1 MFTVGLTGGVA
12 SGKTTA
18 TNFFKQ
24 NGIEVIDAD
33 EISRELQEVGSKG
46 YEAIVN
52 KFGKKII
59 TSNNEID
66 RKTLREIAFS
76 SDEYKTWLEEL
87 MHPLIREETLNRFSK
102 VKTSW
107 AIYSAPLWS
116 EEHAFDR
123 TLVIDVP
130 KDIQIQR
137 IIERDDCTKKT
148 ALEMVNAQLESNDR
162 NNFATDLIVN
172 DASIEEFNNKLDFY
186 LNLFNKL
193 ASE

>member
-33 EISRELQEVGSKG
+33 EISRELQKVGSKG

-76 SDEYKTWLEEL
+76 SDEHKTWLEEL
-87 MHPLIREETLNRFSK
+87 MHPLIREETLNRLSK

-148 ALEMVNAQLESNDR
+148 ALEMVNAQLESNER